1 MIKNKY
7 DVIVI
12 GGGHAGI
19 EASSVSAR
27 LGCETALITMKF
39 DTIGRL
45 SCNPAIGG
53 MAKGQLVC
61 EIDALGGEMA
71 KLADKSG
78 IQFKMLGTSK
88 GPAMWSPRSQN
99 DKDLYPFYAQKGLL
113 KLINWI
119 YLKG

>member
-1 MIKNKY
+1 
-7 DVIVI
+7 
-12 GGGHAGI
+12 
-19 EASSVSAR
+19 
-27 LGCETALITMKF
+27 MKF

-99 DKDLYPFYAQKGLL
+99 DKDLYPFYAQKRLTEIDKLDILEGLS
-113 KLINWI
+113 LIHI
-119 YLKG
+119 